1 MGVVEEGVDG
11 SVGFGLAVELEAVVL
26 LGLLLV
32 EEELDVEDE
41 EVVGGSVGGSVEV

>member
-11 SVGFGLAVELEAVVL
+11 SVGFVLAVELEAVV